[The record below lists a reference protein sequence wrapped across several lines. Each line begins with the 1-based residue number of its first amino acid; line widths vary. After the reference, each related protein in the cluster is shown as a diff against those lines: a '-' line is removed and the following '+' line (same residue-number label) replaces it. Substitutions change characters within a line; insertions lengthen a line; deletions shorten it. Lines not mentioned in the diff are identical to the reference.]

1 MAGIE
6 KMLLMGF
13 PLHAVDISGVPDKEI
28 LACCWQERLTKLHG
42 IKQSSQALGQMAGNA
57 MHLRAIAVALC
68 CALKAGDNLWSIHFT
83 DAF

>member
-1 MAGIE
+1 MQWTSLAYLTKKYWHVIGKKDLKE
-6 KMLLMGF
+6 KM
-13 PLHAVDISGVPDKEI
+13 
-28 LACCWQERLTKLHG
+28 HG

-57 MHLRAIAVALC
+57 MHLRAIAVALS

>member
-13 PLHAVDISGVPDKEI
+13 PLHAADISRVSDKEI
-28 LACCWQERLTKLHG
+28 PACRLQERMQQLHG
-42 IKQSSQALGQMAGNA
+42 SNQSSQALGQMAGNA

-68 CALKAGDNLWSIHFT
+68 CALKAGSNLWSNVIH
-83 DAF
+83 